1 MNLSDKNLRM
11 LRSDALHLFKDAIKT
26 VDAYSSIVEHLSL
39 KNNIFTVSDIF
50 GKRKIY
56 DLSKYKNIYVVGA
69 GKASA
74 KMSEAVEAILG
85 ERISAGL
92 VITKYK
98 FSNKKLKRIKIDEA
112 AHPVPDE
119 NGIKATERII
129 EICKKASK
137 NDLLIFLLSGGASS
151 LLTYPEVN
159 ISLNDL
165 QHLNQMLL
173 DTGLSIHE
181 MNAIRKQ
188 VSKVKGGKLAEIARP
203 ADILTLVISDVIG
216 DNVDIIGSAP
226 TKSNSA
232 TADDALK
239 ILLKYNLMKK
249 IPSSVKDFIL
259 AKKSGKD
266 PNINERNV
274 DAVEPD
280 IFIIANNQMALNG
293 IRISAE
299 KLGYKAEIVSNTLS
313 GEARVTAKEIVESV
327 FEKTISDIKQCFIFG
342 GETTVTIKGNGKGG
356 RNQELCLAAAINLK
370 GMDNIVLLS
379 CGTDGNDGPTDA
391 AGAICDGKT
400 ILRAEKLKL
409 NADCYLKENNSYNF
423 FSKLNNLVKI
433 QPTQTNVMDV
443 VIVLT
448 I

>member
-1 MNLSDKNLRM
+1 MILSDNNLRM

-26 VDAYSSIVEHLSL
+26 VDSYNSIIEHLSL
-39 KNNIFTVSDIF
+39 KDNNFTVSDIF
-50 GKRKIY
+50 GKRKFY
-56 DLSKYKNIYVVGA
+56 DLSTYKNIYVVGA

-85 ERISAGL
+85 ERISTGL
-92 VITKYK
+92 VVTKYG
-98 FSNKKLKRIKIDEA
+98 FSNNQLKRIKIDEA

-119 NGIKATERII
+119 NGIRATEKII

-151 LLTYPEVN
+151 LLTYPEAN

-165 QHLNQMLL
+165 QNLNQLL
-173 DTGLSIHE
+173 LNSGLSIQE
-181 MNAIRKQ
+181 MNTIRKQ

-216 DNVDIIGSAP
+216 DNIDIIGSAP
-226 TKSNSA
+226 TRPNDT

-239 ILLKYNLMKK
+239 ILLKYNLMKE
-249 IPSSVKDFIL
+249 IPSSAKDFIL
-259 AKKSGKD
+259 AKRSGKD
-266 PNINERNV
+266 YNINERII

-293 IRISAE
+293 IKISAE
-299 KLGYKAEIVSNTLS
+299 KLGYDAEIVPNVLS
-313 GEARVTAKEIVESV
+313 GEARVTAKEIVETV
-327 FEKTISDIKQCFIFG
+327 LVKKISGVKHCFIFG
-342 GETTVTIKGNGKGG
+342 GETTITIKGGGKGG
-356 RNQELCLAAAINLK
+356 RNQELCLAAAIHLK

-391 AGAICDGKT
+391 AGAICDGRT
-400 ILRAEKLKL
+400 ILKAEKLKL
-409 NADCYLKENNSYNF
+409 NAADYLKKNNSYNF
-423 FSKLNNLVKI
+423 FSKLNDLIKMP
-433 QPTQTNVMDV
+433 PTQTNVMDV